1 VEHTALTALAGDM
14 NISLTRES
22 AEKLFRYGTMIHE
35 SNNLFNLTGFRS
47 AEEII
52 TNLLLKSIAPLCDIN
67 VPRGTSV
74 ADIGTGS
81 GVPGIPLALMFGSLI
96 FTLFDSNNR
105 KCRFIADASRELGI
119 ENVAVVEGRAE
130 NLLHDPLYREQFG
143 VTVSRA
149 LAHPYTASELCIPF
163 TKPGGLIYIYSH
175 LTTTDL
181 PVDIISHIEDLGAS
195 PVPHDS
201 YFSYGIADCGILL
214 KKTSPTPSRFPR
226 RFAAIKREAGKI
238 VFPSSPAEE

>member
-1 VEHTALTALAGDM
+1 VEHTAITALAGDM
-14 NISLTRES
+14 NIPLSQES

-35 SNNLFNLTGFRS
+35 SNSLFNLTGFRS

-52 TNLLLKSIAPLCDIN
+52 TNLLLKSMAPLCDIN

-81 GVPGIPLALMFGSLI
+81 GVPGIHLALMFGGLP
-96 FTLFDSNNR
+96 FTLFDSNGR
-105 KCRFIADASRELGI
+105 KCRFIAEASRELCLH
-119 ENVAVVEGRAE
+119 NVVVVEGRAE
-130 NLLHDPLYREQFG
+130 ELLHDPEYREQFG

-181 PVDIISHIEDLGAS
+181 PVDITSHIQNLGAS

-201 YFSYGIADCGILL
+201 YFSYGIADDGILI
-214 KKTSPTPSRFPR
+214 KKTSLTPSRFPR

-238 VFPSSPAEE
+238 VLSSSVED